1 MYPYRL
7 RFYRRKNLGYG
18 FHLDYLIPN
27 LTVRENIEVGAYLS
41 DHALDVDELLDT
53 LGLADHQRKLPN
65 QLSGGQQQRT
75 AIGRAIVKNPDILL
89 CDEPT
94 GALDYNTGKAVLKLL
109 QDTCRENGKTV
120 VVITHNQALT
130 AMADRIITV
139 KSGTVV
145 SMEKNEHIVDIAD
158 IEW

>member
-1 MYPYRL
+1 MSRPEL
-7 RFYRRKNLGYG
+7 SIIIPEKRFK
-18 FHLDYLIPN
+18 I
-27 LTVRENIEVGAYLS
+27 IA
-41 DHALDVDELLDT
+41 
-53 LGLADHQRKLPN
+53 
-65 QLSGGQQQRT
+65 
-75 AIGRAIVKNPDILL
+75 
-89 CDEPT
+89 
-94 GALDYNTGKAVLKLL
+94 
-109 QDTCRENGKTV
+109 DTCRENGKTV